1 MMMDITAEARASLRP
16 GQTPVAG
23 LVELVTERPIILPR
37 RDDGAHARLE
47 QSLNRRPWILPSLL
61 AGVIVLI
68 LLRRR

>member
-1 MMMDITAEARASLRP
+1 MDITAEARASLRP

-37 RDDGAHARLE
+37 QDGFGRARLE
-47 QSLNRRPWILPSLL
+47 QSLGERPWILPSLL
-61 AGVIVLI
+61 TALLVLF